1 MDSELFKIRIAEIKN
16 ADSPEEQRSLIR
28 ALYFDVNGELPEE
41 EDLDFFASQ
50 YKVRKNK
57 KHDTNGKAEC

>member
-28 ALYFDVNGELPEE
+28 ALYFDVNGEVPEE

-50 YKVRKNK
+50 YRVSKNK
-57 KHDTNGKAEC
+57 KHNTNE